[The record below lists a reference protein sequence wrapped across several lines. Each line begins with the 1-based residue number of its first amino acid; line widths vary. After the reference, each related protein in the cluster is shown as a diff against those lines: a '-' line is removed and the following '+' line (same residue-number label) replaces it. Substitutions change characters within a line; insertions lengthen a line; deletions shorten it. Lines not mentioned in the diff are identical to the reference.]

1 MTRPS
6 ESTEAILA
14 AVSAP
19 IPFVLALLVV
29 GVGMCF
35 AVQWAYVR
43 QLDKAKKSRD
53 QAIRERE
60 RLKAHRQKLKDENKI
75 KADKIA
81 ELEKEQALQTSDG
94 KDALAELADS
104 QKRTDE
110 TLGEF
115 GDDRLETN
123 LDARSAS
130 TIKTK

>member
-1 MTRPS
+1 
-6 ESTEAILA
+6 
-14 AVSAP
+14 
-19 IPFVLALLVV
+19 
-29 GVGMCF
+29 MCF